1 MIIKAQNLHFR
12 LSLACALVLCEA
24 SGLDLGYNSECQMDS
39 ECRAST
45 DLKDVCCALLI
56 YEANDVIVKKRE
68 CLPRSTME
76 DAGGSYEFEG
86 VTTTDAYCDRASMLT
101 TMATTAI
108 VSTFLYA
115 ML

>member
-1 MIIKAQNLHFR
+1 MGSKAQTFQPNF
-12 LSLACALVLCEA
+12 SFAAALVVSVT

-39 ECRAST
+39 ECRAT
-45 DLKDVCCALLI
+45 TTLQDVCCALLI
-56 YEANDVIVKKRE
+56 YEANDVTVKKRE

-86 VTTTDAYCDRASMLT
+86 VTTTDAFCDKATMLT

-108 VSTFLYA
+108 SSTVLLA